1 MGDYYQWGRKADG
14 HENSASNT
22 TTVLSTDENPEP
34 DVFIITENNT
44 TANPSLNWIDHSI
57 ANLWQKAGN
66 TQQNGVCP
74 AGWKVPSVSDFEIIK
89 DQNATATYAFEQ
101 INLHCSSYRD
111 DEDGLID
118 HSRTFGFYWTST
130 VKSDENNTQS
140 FRMMKSDTSD
150 SVSFSDY
157 GRANGFQVRCIKD

>member
-1 MGDYYQWGRKADG
+1 
-14 HENSASNT
+14 
-22 TTVLSTDENPEP
+22 
-34 DVFIITENNT
+34 
-44 TANPSLNWIDHSI
+44 
-57 ANLWQKAGN
+57 LWQKAGN

-111 DEDGLID
+111 DEDGEID
-118 HSRTFGFYWTST
+118 HSRVFGFYWTST
-130 VKSDENNTQS
+130 VKSDDNKTYS
-140 FRMMKSDTSD
+140 FRMMKDD
-150 SVSFSDY
+150 DNDKVLFREY